1 MSTLTT
7 STTTAG
13 PITTQPVDVFA
24 PRVAAGMSPLDLLK
38 IIRRRIVLIV
48 VIWFLFIGMTVGG
61 TYLWARYYPLFRAD
75 AFIKVDSPDP
85 GGPFD
90 IAGTPAD
97 QDLIDRYLRD
107 QTVLLTSEQ
116 VLSEAINDPLL
127 RETQWFESYETVDD
141 ALIELKED
149 LGAGSIYGSSFV
161 RVSFATHHKDDCYK
175 IVNAVVA
182 KYFDHI
188 RRTSTNEFRQQLT
201 DFQDEVDS
209 VRRQLTEKI
218 NEIGEFQKQA
228 GIPGMTER
236 INAVGQRLIQTV
248 MAVVE
253 AQEDKLTAKAIYDS
267 YTAMGSGNMA
277 ISPETMAFVELDPRV
292 AGQQNRLL
300 ALQEELGVRQEDFGQ
315 DHRIIKDLSSRVA
328 LVSEELQR
336 TRSRRVEE
344 VHNQQIEQVS
354 RMYSA
359 ALEKEVRLRDELAEA
374 QARQRELDEN
384 LATYDAL
391 KEQQRILEEESQR
404 VQQHKRDLEIILN
417 TQPGPRITLVARG
430 VPPRERTSPRWSMNL
445 AAGIPLGLVLGV
457 GLAFMLEFLDT
468 SVRTPRDVARHTSL
482 PLLGVVPILDDEEIA
497 IDDIEV
503 ATRTAP
509 NSMVA
514 ECFRQI
520 RTNLFFTSPAE
531 NQKAVLV
538 TSPSPEDG
546 KTAVAINLAATIAQ
560 SGRRVLL
567 VDANFRRPALHRAFA
582 NASREG
588 LSNILIGQRQLQD
601 LVSST
606 DLPQLDVLTAG
617 PIPPNPVELLSSRY
631 MHELLARARET
642 YDQIIIDA
650 PPVLLV
656 SDPLVLANILDGT
669 IIICRAKSNSRG
681 ALLRT
686 RDQLD
691 QVRARILGVVLNAVE
706 TAPGG
711 YYRRQY
717 RAFYDYL
724 SEGGEE
730 AAQPVLTTEQPDQGR
745 EASPPK
751 DDAESSQD
759 EPLS

>member
-7 STTTAG
+7 STATAG
-13 PITTQPVDVFA
+13 PLATQPVDVFA
-24 PRVAAGMSPLDLLK
+24 PRAAPAVSPLDLLK
-38 IIRRRIVLIV
+38 IVRRRIVLIA
-48 VIWFLFIGMTVGG
+48 VIWFLFIGITVGG
-61 TYLWARYYPLFRAD
+61 TYLWARYYPSYRAD
-75 AFIKVDSPDP
+75 AFIQVESPNP
-85 GGPFD
+85 SLPFD
-90 IAGTPAD
+90 IAGTPAN
-97 QDLIDRYLRD
+97 QDLIERYVRD
-107 QTVLLTSEQ
+107 ETVRLKSEQ
-116 VLSEAINDPLL
+116 ILSEAVNDPLL
-127 RETQWFESYETVDD
+127 RETQWFQSFETVDD
-141 ALIELKED
+141 VLIELEGE
-149 LGAGSIYGSSFV
+149 LGVGGVHGSSFV

-175 IVNAVVA
+175 IVNAVVNQ
-182 KYFDHI
+182 YFDEI
-188 RRTSTNEFRQQLT
+188 GRTSQNQFRQQVSS
-201 DFQDEVDS
+201 FQREVDG

-218 NEIGEFQKQA
+218 NEIREFQKQA

-236 INAVGQRLIQTV
+236 VNAVGQRLIQTV

-253 AQEDKLTAKAIYDS
+253 AQEDKLAAKAIYDS
-267 YTAMGSGNMA
+267 YTAMGAGSMA
-277 ISPETMAFVELDPRV
+277 ISPETMAYVELDPRV
-292 AGQQNRLL
+292 ATQQNRLL
-300 ALQEELGVRQEDFGQ
+300 ALQEELGVRQEEFGQ
-315 DHRIIKDLSSRVA
+315 DHRIIRDLSLRIA
-328 LVSEELQR
+328 LVSAELQR
-336 TRSRRVEE
+336 IRSQRVEE

-384 LATYDAL
+384 LAQYDAL
-391 KEQQRILEEESQR
+391 KEEQRILEEEFQR
-404 VQQHKRDLEIILN
+404 VQQHKRDLEIVLN
-417 TQPGPRITLVARG
+417 TQPGPRITLAARA
-430 VPPRERTSPRWSMNL
+430 VPPRERASPKWLLNL
-445 AAGIPLGLVLGV
+445 AAGIPLGLMLGV

-567 VDANFRRPALHRAFA
+567 VDANFRRPALYRAFA
-582 NASREG
+582 NANREG

-631 MHELLARARET
+631 MRELLTRARET

-669 IIICRAKSNSRG
+669 IIICRAKTNSRG

-691 QVRARILGVVLNAVE
+691 QVGARILGVVLNAVE

-724 SEGGEE
+724 SEGGEQ
-730 AAQPVLTTEQPDQGR
+730 APPPVLTAEQPDQDR
-745 EASPPK
+745 EAGPPK
-751 DDAESSQD
+751 DDAES
-759 EPLS
+759 